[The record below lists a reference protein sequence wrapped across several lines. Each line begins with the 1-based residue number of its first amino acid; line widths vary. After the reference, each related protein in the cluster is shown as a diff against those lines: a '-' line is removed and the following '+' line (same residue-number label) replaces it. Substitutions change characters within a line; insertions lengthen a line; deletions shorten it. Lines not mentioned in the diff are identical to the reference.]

1 MHFGFSGGRRS
12 TNIFWSGRTIVRPTA
27 HWSNYNARGHLS
39 APAVP
44 LIITIG
50 SRAALDSGSIWI
62 FPPLNSVTDRRITM
76 WTVKL
81 HQGEVHNKR
90 GMRCWKMTCH
100 LTHVFIFNSC
110 TSKKDIHLLK
120 IVVLIRT
127 RKQLWSGRV
136 GQMPLKTRVIL
147 YERKPFCNISCAND
161 RKGDVC

>member
-1 MHFGFSGGRRS
+1 
-12 TNIFWSGRTIVRPTA
+12 
-27 HWSNYNARGHLS
+27 
-39 APAVP
+39 
-44 LIITIG
+44 
-50 SRAALDSGSIWI
+50 
-62 FPPLNSVTDRRITM
+62 
-76 WTVKL
+76 
-81 HQGEVHNKR
+81 
-90 GMRCWKMTCH
+90 MTCH

-161 RKGDVC
+161 RKGDVCQEVEKDPSWQHNSITSSINLRREIQIGSKRSGALKRGPLDRGSRPLSTLPRRPRLTGGEHSFSQCCPIILKCDNPFMYFESF